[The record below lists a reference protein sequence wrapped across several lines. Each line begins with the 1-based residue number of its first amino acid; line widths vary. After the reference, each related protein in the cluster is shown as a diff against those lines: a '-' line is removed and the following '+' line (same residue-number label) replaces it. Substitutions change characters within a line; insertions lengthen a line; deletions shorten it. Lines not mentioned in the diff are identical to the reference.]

1 VAIINNAHPGSQIRL
16 ICLIDRVLNRRGNKP
31 ILQNELE
38 SLLRPEALPQSDIG
52 AERLRKNLDFWLEE
66 GLWLKSEAGISP
78 HSPLANER
86 NLPGRVLR
94 TLMANEPKETLLEGM
109 RGQPFLLGI
118 TALLA
123 QNKYTFVGKSNLTKE
138 TVPGAVGLLLKDSVN
153 EGERRQINLS
163 NEATT
168 FLEYAFFLGFVEPF
182 MEGYLVDPTRAIENV
197 LDSVLDNH
205 SSLPAI
211 DFITRLAEVLPMLD
225 GGSYRQQVEPLIN
238 AYNWIPNE
246 PLHLS
251 ASLSQALVRLEL
263 AMQLKFEIRADD
275 HQAVLLFMPNGQT
288 RRISTVSPG
297 ELLK

>member
-1 VAIINNAHPGSQIRL
+1 MAIINNAHPGSQIRL
-16 ICLIDRVLNRRGNKP
+16 ICMIDRVLNRRGNKP
-31 ILQNELE
+31 ILLDELE

-78 HSPLANER
+78 HSPLSNER

-123 QNKYTFVGKSNLTKE
+123 QNKYTFVGKSTLTKE
-138 TVPGAVGLLLKDSVN
+138 TVPGAVGLLLKDSIN

-182 MEGYLVDPTRAIENV
+182 MEGYLVDPTRAIESV

-205 SSLPAI
+205 SSLTAI
-211 DFITRLAEVLPMLD
+211 DFISRLAEVLPMLD
-225 GGSYRQQVEPLIN
+225 GGSYRQQVEPLIT
-238 AYNWIPNE
+238 ADNWIPNE

>member
-1 VAIINNAHPGSQIRL
+1 MAIINNAHPGSQIRL
-16 ICLIDRVLNRRGNKP
+16 ICVIDRVLNRRGNKP
-31 ILQNELE
+31 VLQDDLE

-66 GLWLKSEAGISP
+66 GLWLKSESGISP

-94 TLMANEPKETLLEGM
+94 ALIANEPKETLLEGM

-118 TALLA
+118 TSLLA
-123 QNKYTFVGKSNLTKE
+123 QNKYTFFGKSTLTKE

-182 MEGYLVDPTRAIENV
+182 MEGYLVDPTRAIESV

-205 SSLPAI
+205 SSLPAV
-211 DFITRLAEVLPMLD
+211 DFISRLAEVLPMLD
-225 GGSYRQQVEPLIN
+225 GGSYRQQVEPLIT
-238 AYNWIPNE
+238 ADNWTPNE

>member
-16 ICLIDRVLNRRGNKP
+16 ICVIDRVLNRRGYKP
-31 ILQNELE
+31 ILQDELE

-66 GLWLKSEAGISP
+66 GLWLKSEAGIST

-123 QNKYTFVGKSNLTKE
+123 QNKYTFVGKSTLTKE
-138 TVPGAVGLLLKDSVN
+138 TVPGAVGLLLKDSIN

-182 MEGYLVDPTRAIENV
+182 MEGYLVDPTRAIESV

-211 DFITRLAEVLPMLD
+211 DFISRLAEVLPMMD
-225 GGSYRQQVEPLIN
+225 GGSYRQQVEPLIT
-238 AYNWIPNE
+238 ADNWIPNE

-263 AMQLKFEIRADD
+263 AMKLKFEIRADD

>member
-1 VAIINNAHPGSQIRL
+1 MSIINNASAGSQIRL
-16 ICLIDRVLNRRGNKP
+16 ICVIDRVLNRRGNKP
-31 ILQNELE
+31 ILQDELE
-38 SLLRPEALPQSDIG
+38 NLLSPEALPGSRTG
-52 AERLRKNLDFWLEE
+52 AARLPENLSFWLEE
-66 GLWLKSEAGISP
+66 GLWLKSEGGISP

-94 TLMANEPKETLLEGM
+94 TLIANEPKESLLEGT
-109 RGQPFLLGI
+109 RGQPVLLSI

-123 QNKYTFVGKSNLTKE
+123 QNKYAFVGKSTLTKE
-138 TVPGAVGLLLKDSVN
+138 TVPGAVGQLLKDSVN

-182 MEGYLVDPTRAIENV
+182 MEGYLVDPTRAIESV

-205 SSLPAI
+205 SSLPAV
-211 DFITRLAEVLPMLD
+211 DFISRLAEVLPMLD
-225 GGSYRQQVEPLIN
+225 GGSYRQQVEPLIT
-238 AYNWIPNE
+238 ADNWTPNE

-275 HQAVLLFMPNGQT
+275 HQAVLLFMPNAQT

>member
-1 VAIINNAHPGSQIRL
+1 MAIINNAHPGSQIRL
-16 ICLIDRVLNRRGNKP
+16 ICVIDRVLNRRGNKP
-31 ILQNELE
+31 ILQDELE
-38 SLLRPEALPQSDIG
+38 ILLRPEALPQSDIG

-78 HSPLANER
+78 HSPFANER

-94 TLMANEPKETLLEGM
+94 ALIVNEPKETLLEGT

-123 QNKYTFVGKSNLTKE
+123 QNKYTFVGKSTLTKE
-138 TVPGAVGLLLKDSVN
+138 TVPGAIGLLLKDSVN

-163 NEATT
+163 NEAMT

-182 MEGYLVDPTRAIENV
+182 MEGYLVDPTRAIESV
-197 LDSVLDNH
+197 LDSVMNNH
-205 SSLPAI
+205 SSLPVI
-211 DFITRLAEVLPMLD
+211 DFISRLAEVLPMLD
-225 GGSYRQQVEPLIN
+225 GGSYRHKVEPLIT
-238 AYNWIPNE
+238 ADNWTPNE

-275 HQAVLLFMPNGQT
+275 HQTVLLLMPNGQT

>member
-1 VAIINNAHPGSQIRL
+1 MAIINNASAGSQIRL
-16 ICLIDRVLNRRGNKP
+16 ICVIDRVLNRRGNKP
-31 ILQNELE
+31 ILQDELE
-38 SLLRPEALPQSDIG
+38 NLLSPEALPGSLTG
-52 AERLRKNLDFWLEE
+52 AARLPENLSFWLEE
-66 GLWLKSEAGISP
+66 GLWLKSEGGISP

-94 TLMANEPKETLLEGM
+94 TLIANEPKESLLEGT
-109 RGQPFLLGI
+109 RGQPVLLSI

-123 QNKYTFVGKSNLTKE
+123 QNKYAFVGKSTLTKE
-138 TVPGAVGLLLKDSVN
+138 TVPGAVGQLLKDSVN

-182 MEGYLVDPTRAIENV
+182 MEGYLVDPTRAIESV

-205 SSLPAI
+205 SSLPAV
-211 DFITRLAEVLPMLD
+211 DFISRLAEVLPMLD
-225 GGSYRQQVEPLIN
+225 GGSYRQQVEPLIT
-238 AYNWIPNE
+238 ADNWTPNE
-246 PLHLS
+246 SLNLS

>member
-1 VAIINNAHPGSQIRL
+1 MAIINNAHPGSQIRL
-16 ICLIDRVLNRRGNKP
+16 ICVIDRVLNRRGNKP
-31 ILQNELE
+31 ILQDELE
-38 SLLRPEALPQSDIG
+38 SLLRPEALPQSHIG

-123 QNKYTFVGKSNLTKE
+123 QNKYTFVGKSTLTKE

-182 MEGYLVDPTRAIENV
+182 MEGYLVDPTRAIESV

-211 DFITRLAEVLPMLD
+211 DFISRLAEVLPMLD
-225 GGSYRQQVEPLIN
+225 GGSYRQQVEPLII
-238 AYNWIPNE
+238 ADNWIPNE

-275 HQAVLLFMPNGQT
+275 HRAVLLFMPNGLT
-288 RRISTVSPG
+288 RRISAVSPG